1 MSSTPRNGNGVLET
15 ATVSSSGDH
24 GKTDTVD
31 EPIDHALERRAVLKL
46 DLTIL
51 PMMSLFY
58 FLSFLDRANIGNA
71 RIAGLQTDLHL
82 TDHRYQICVAIL
94 YVPYM
99 LSELPSNLLL
109 RKIGPHLL
117 LPAVV
122 TAWGIVVTFQGFVKS
137 FSGLIVVRLILGAL
151 EGPMF
156 PGMVL
161 YLSGFYTRKEL
172 SLRIAFF
179 FSTASLAGAFSGLL
193 AAGLSNLHGAGNLP
207 GWSWIFIIEG
217 IFTVVIGVAGFFLVP
232 RTPRQSRFL
241 TDAEKDAILR
251 LLERSK
257 PLDVHV
263 DKFSVKQIIQ
273 SIISPHVIFVFIIF
287 FTSGSIVLG
296 LSNFL
301 PSIVRQLGF
310 TPTKSQLLTVG
321 PLGAAFFLTLI
332 SAYYSDKYNT
342 RGIPLVIC
350 SIITSI
356 GYIMYL
362 SSRNKYILYGSLFF
376 TVSGSYP
383 MGPLGA
389 GWAANNSEPHYRRAT
404 SIGLGFVAS
413 SCGAILSTWRFPTKE
428 GPRFTKTTI
437 TTLVFALATGLVAI
451 INMIYLNRQN
461 QLKIK
466 RREELLAP
474 YADDNEKAGYDQ
486 KKAWIELGD
495 RHPDFKYIL

>member
-1 MSSTPRNGNGVLET
+1 MSSQLQKGHAIET
-15 ATVSSSGDH
+15 ASASSQSENNKPDP
-24 GKTDTVD
+24 VD
-31 EPIDHALERRAVLKL
+31 EPIDHALEKRAVLKL

-51 PMMSLFY
+51 PVMSLFY

-71 RIAGLQTDLHL
+71 RIAGLQANLHL

-99 LSELPSNLLL
+99 LSELPSNLIL
-109 RKIGPHLL
+109 RKVGPHLL

-122 TAWGIVVTFQGFVKS
+122 TAWGIVVIFQGFVKS

-193 AAGLSNLHGAGNLP
+193 AAALSNLHGVGNLP
-207 GWSWIFIIEG
+207 GWAWIFIIEG
-217 IFTVVIGVAGFFLVP
+217 LFTVLVGVAGFFLVP

-241 TDAEKDAILR
+241 TEAEKDAIIR
-251 LLERSK
+251 RLERSK
-257 PLDVHV
+257 PLDKHV
-263 DKFSVKQIIQ
+263 DRFTFKQLVQ
-273 SIISPHVIFVFIIF
+273 SIISPHVMFIFVIF

-310 TPTKSQLLTVG
+310 TPTRSQLLTVG
-321 PLGAAFFLTLI
+321 PFGAAFVVTLV

-342 RGIPLVIC
+342 RGIPLIIC
-350 SIITSI
+350 SVITSI

-362 SSRNKYILYGSLFF
+362 SSRDKYTLYGSLFF

-437 TTLVFALATGLVAI
+437 QTLVFAIATGLVALA
-451 INMIYLNRQN
+451 NMAYLHRQN
-461 QLKIK
+461 KLKVK
-466 RREELLAP
+466 DRELLLAP
-474 YADDNEKAGYDQ
+474 YAKDDEKAGFDE
-486 KKAWIELGD
+486 KKAWLELGD